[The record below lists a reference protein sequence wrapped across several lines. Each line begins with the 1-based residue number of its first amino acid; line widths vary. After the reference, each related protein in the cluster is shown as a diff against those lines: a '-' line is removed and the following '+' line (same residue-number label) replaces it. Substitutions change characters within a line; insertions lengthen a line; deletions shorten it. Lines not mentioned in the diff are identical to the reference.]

1 MTLTVTVIVKDW
13 TQVNSLSFGTVGNFG
28 ERDIHLREQPTKPSS
43 NIEDGHILRPGEN
56 SRFSLT
62 NNNNL
67 WARSVIADSKVLVS
81 TGIDAPITSEESNI
95 LVNRLL
101 INLGSQNEQIINQ
114 LKLLNLHTEEMGNT
128 GYTINDV
135 NGE

>member
-1 MTLTVTVIVKDW
+1 MTLTVTIIVKDW

-56 SRFSLT
+56 SRFSLS

-67 WARSVIADSKVLVS
+67 WARAVIAPSKVLVS
-81 TGIDAPITSEESNI
+81 SGIDAHITSEESNI

-101 INLGSQNEQIINQ
+101 INFDSQNEQIINQ
-114 LKLLNLHTEEMGNT
+114 LKLINLNLAEMGNNSFNL
-128 GYTINDV
+128 NDI
-135 NGE
+135 EE